1 MADIRT
7 LKLALLADTKDFIQG
22 LDKADKET
30 RSFSNKLDDALQKGA
45 AAFLAVGAAA
55 GAMAIKIGI
64 DAVKAAIEDEKA
76 QASLAQTLRNT
87 TQATEA
93 QIAATEDFIDK
104 TARATGV
111 ADDQLRPSLQRLLV
125 STKNLTE
132 AQKLQSLALDIS
144 AGTGKDLLSVSDA
157 LAKASDG
164 NFKALKNLGVE
175 LKTNTTTTKKLTVS
189 KKDLAEAELKTE
201 SASLR
206 LQSAQERLSKAISK
220 NGVDSLE
227 AKKAQNSLETAQ
239 LAADKSSDKLQNTLD
254 KQGKTIK
261 VTKEETISFDEAVRQ
276 LTENFAG
283 QAEIAANTFAGRM
296 GKLKVAIDEA
306 KEQLGTALLPLL
318 ERFAKFATDQLA
330 PALQGLVDGLTAKGK
345 QGLTRAF
352 YDAGTGAVTFG
363 YDMDNVQGQAYLLGE
378 QLRRTTQ
385 LLVDMLDKVT
395 GAAEGEGFKKLLTV
409 ITSVI
414 SGLERAI
421 SLYNSL
427 PDFGKLLINPLGQL
441 APLAG
446 AAGQVPGVI
455 KGQGTTVN
463 NYNIKGAIDPQA
475 TARTITK
482 VQNTANKT
490 TGIKPFNFGFR

>member
-1 MADIRT
+1 LGGEFLMADIRT
-7 LKLALLADTKDFIQG
+7 LKLALLADTKNFIDG

-30 RSFSNKLDDALQKGA
+30 KTFSNKLDNALQKGA

-64 DAVKAAIEDEKA
+64 DAVKAAVEDEKA
-76 QASLAQTLRNT
+76 QKSLAITLKNT
-87 TQATEA
+87 TKATDA
-93 QIAATEDFIDK
+93 QVKSVEDYIDK
-104 TARATGV
+104 TARASGV
-111 ADDQLRPSLQRLLV
+111 ADDVLRPSLDRLLR
-125 STKNLTE
+125 STSDITK
-132 AQKLQSLALDIS
+132 AQKLQTLALDIA
-144 AGTGKDLLSVSDA
+144 AGTGKDLATVTEA
-157 LAKASDG
+157 LGKAYDG
-164 NFKALKNLGVE
+164 NLGALKRIGVPLDENIVKTKDFDAATKAL
-175 LKTNTTTTKKLTVS
+175 S
-189 KKDLAEAELKTE
+189 
-201 SASLR
+201 
-206 LQSAQERLSKAISK
+206 
-220 NGVDSLE
+220 
-227 AKKAQNSLETAQ
+227 ET
-239 LAADKSSDKLQNTLD
+239 
-254 KQGKTIK
+254 
-261 VTKEETISFDEAVRQ
+261 
-276 LTENFAG
+276 FAG
-283 QAEIAANTFAGRM
+283 QAAAAAETFAGRM
-296 GKLKVAIDEA
+296 ARIKIAIDEA
-306 KEQLGTALLPLL
+306 KEQLGQALLPLL
-318 ERFAKFATDQLA
+318 ERFARFATEQLA

-345 QGLTRAF
+345 QSLTRAF

-427 PDFGKLLINPLGQL
+427 PDFGKLLINPVGQL

-463 NYNIKGAIDPQA
+463 NYNIKGSVDPQA
-475 TARTITK
+475 TARAIVK
-482 VQNTANKT
+482 VQTTATKT
-490 TGIKPFNFGFR
+490 TGIKPFIPGR